1 MILLYTAVV
10 QEDEEPAPPKKKA
23 KASSSS
29 SSSTAKSKSSKTASS
44 SSSSSSAA
52 QPTTAELR
60 AKVADIMQEIDKDS
74 VTFKQF
80 NAKLEAALGCSL
92 AERKAELK
100 ELLHAAMEDQ

>member
-1 MILLYTAVV
+1 LL

-23 KASSSS
+23 KASSSTS
-29 SSSTAKSKSSKTASS
+29 SSSATAKSKSSKAASS
-44 SSSSSSAA
+44 SSGSTAT

>member
-1 MILLYTAVV
+1 LV

-29 SSSTAKSKSSKTASS
+29 SSSGTAKSKSSKAASS
-44 SSSSSSAA
+44 SSGSAAA

>member
-1 MILLYTAVV
+1 VCTVLL

-29 SSSTAKSKSSKTASS
+29 SATAKSKSSKTANSS
-44 SSSSSSAA
+44 SISSSSSAA

-80 NAKLEAALGCSL
+80 KAKLEAALGCSL